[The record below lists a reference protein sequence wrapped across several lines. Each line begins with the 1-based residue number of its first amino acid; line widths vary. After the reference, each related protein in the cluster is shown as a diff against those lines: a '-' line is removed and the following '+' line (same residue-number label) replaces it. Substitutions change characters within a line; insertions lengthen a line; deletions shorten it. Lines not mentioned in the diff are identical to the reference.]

1 MATAASDDDL
11 PAALPVFPLTGSLL
25 LPGNWLPLNVFEPRY
40 RHMVEDAIA
49 ERPDRRER
57 TRGRRGELGGRR
69 GPAGGGRVRAA
80 GKDHA
85 RRERGA
91 DRDPGDAGNPGD
103 IGDIGDIGSGGSGGP
118 GNPADPGDRRGA
130 SWIGMIQPR
139 VPQQDNWPALDAP
152 PAHPELYTV
161 GCAGRIERYE
171 PQPDGRYLI
180 LLKGVSRFRVRR
192 ELALRRGYR
201 RVAADYAE
209 FAADLGEPVVAL
221 DPAPLLRALRAFGQ
235 QQGLS
240 FDFDV
245 LAALTGIALLNGLA
259 VALPFPPAEK
269 QLLLEAEGPHQRQQL
284 LLTLMGMGV
293 EPPGSG
299 DYYAPPVVH

>member
-1 MATAASDDDL
+1 MAAAEASDDPL

-40 RHMVEDAIA
+40 RNLVEDAIGKRP
-49 ERPDRRER
+49 ERRHSKDRDRGDRRR
-57 TRGRRGELGGRR
+57 A
-69 GPAGGGRVRAA
+69 PAGGGGEQAGGEDRA
-80 GKDHA
+80 GLQ
-85 RRERGA
+85 RGG
-91 DRDPGDAGNPGD
+91 DRDPGDLGSSRDPG
-103 IGDIGDIGSGGSGGP
+103 SPGG
-118 GNPADPGDRRGA
+118 PGDRRGP

-139 VPQQDNWPALDAP
+139 GPQQDNWPALDAP
-152 PAHPELYTV
+152 PTNPELYTV
-161 GCAGRIERYE
+161 GCAGRIERCE
-171 PQPDGRYLI
+171 PQSDGRYLV

-192 ELALRRGYR
+192 ELALRHGYR

-209 FAADLGEPVVAL
+209 FAADLGEPAIEL
-221 DPAPLLRALRAFGQ
+221 DPAPVLRALRAFGQ

-245 LAALTGIALLNGLA
+245 LAALTGVALLNGLA

-269 QLLLEAEGPHQRQQL
+269 QLLLEAEGPYQRQQL

>member
-1 MATAASDDDL
+1 MAAPATDDLL

-40 RHMVEDAIA
+40 RNLVEDATG
-49 ERPDRRER
+49 RQGDRW
-57 TRGRRGELGGRR
+57 
-69 GPAGGGRVRAA
+69 
-80 GKDHA
+80 
-85 RRERGA
+85 ERGGSGERGGH
-91 DRDPGDAGNPGD
+91 RDPGRRPEQ
-103 IGDIGDIGSGGSGGP
+103 GGP
-118 GNPADPGDRRGA
+118 

-139 VPQQDNWPALDAP
+139 LPQQDNWPALGAT
-152 PAHPELYTV
+152 PASPELYTV
-161 GCAGRIERYE
+161 GCAGRIERCE
-171 PQPDGRYLI
+171 AQPDGRYLI

-209 FAADLGEPVVAL
+209 FAADLGEPGVAL
-221 DPAPLLRALRAFGQ
+221 DPAPLLQALQAFGQ
-235 QQGLS
+235 AQGLS

-245 LAALTGIALLNGLA
+245 LSALPGVALLNGLA

-269 QLLLEAEGPHQRQQL
+269 QLLLEADGPHQRQQL

-293 EPPGSG
+293 EPLGG
-299 DYYAPPVVH
+299 DDYFAPPIVH

>member
-1 MATAASDDDL
+1 MAAAASHDLL

-40 RHMVEDAIA
+40 RNLVEDAIGKRP
-49 ERPDRRER
+49 ERQR
-57 TRGRRGELGGRR
+57 RGRRPDAE
-69 GPAGGGRVRAA
+69 PAGGGRERAA
-80 GKDHA
+80 GEDPA
-85 RRERGA
+85 RRQRGG
-91 DRDPGDAGNPGD
+91 DRDAGEHGDAGGDAADRPG
-103 IGDIGDIGSGGSGGP
+103 P
-118 GNPADPGDRRGA
+118 

-152 PAHPELYTV
+152 PTNPELYTV
-161 GCAGRIERYE
+161 GCAGRIERCE
-171 PQPDGRYLI
+171 PQPDGRYLV

-192 ELALRRGYR
+192 ELALRHGYR
-201 RVAADYAE
+201 RVAADYSE
-209 FAADLGEPVVAL
+209 FAADLGEPAVAL
-221 DPAPLLRALRAFGQ
+221 DPAPVLRALRAFGQ
-235 QQGLS
+235 KQGLS

-245 LAALTGIALLNGLA
+245 LAALTGVALLNGLA